1 MNVPLVKLAETE
13 DALTMKE
20 ATVASASQGLNSPV
34 MASIVKVFFFNVI
47 VLHCL
52 KCPSHELT
60 VFLYVNIMRL

>member
-13 DALTMKE
+13 DALTVKE

-52 KCPSHELT
+52 
-60 VFLYVNIMRL
+60 NDIMFMNLLCSFM